1 MHECAYQCVRPVLV
15 YPLVWILPFMATA
28 QLLWL
33 LWMMLHPPMA
43 SYVIYASILPWIH
56 RNEAW
61 IDEISLW
68 ALGAWIFISNQYR
81 RLFNG
86 YDLPRRNE
94 GDSQE
99 ALEVDVSLCIQ
110 PDERKDQLTPVDIIT
125 PRKVSTTAPSASR
138 PAAFRVSSTQQRSAE
153 SSSPPSP
160 KLSSQKRYAHET
172 LQNLPSLSRP
182 RSTRSSPVTLL
193 SKERRSHSPTPAPS
207 SHEVKNKLSTS
218 SFKPLPS
225 EPRSSGNSL
234 PTSDADATKHKA
246 LRSSRAQPAQS
257 SRRSESAY
265 RTRASTKP
273 SRIPSLIKQP
283 KRTSPDSLAAQD
295 RAPKRRKAPSQ
306 QNKTQ
311 QTPVTSKSTHA
322 RPPDTSPGIR
332 TRSQRARAQAS
343 KSRS

>member
-110 PDERKDQLTPVDIIT
+110 PDERKDQLTPSI
-125 PRKVSTTAPSASR
+125 
-138 PAAFRVSSTQQRSAE
+138 SSLQEKSQRQ
-153 SSSPPSP
+153 
-160 KLSSQKRYAHET
+160 L
-172 LQNLPSLSRP
+172 LQLHDL
-182 RSTRSSPVTLL
+182 
-193 SKERRSHSPTPAPS
+193 
-207 SHEVKNKLSTS
+207 
-218 SFKPLPS
+218 LPS
-225 EPRSSGNSL
+225 ECLRRNRDLLSL
-234 PTSDADATKHKA
+234 PLRHLLSSPRKSAMRMKHC
-246 LRSSRAQPAQS
+246 
-257 SRRSESAY
+257 
-265 RTRASTKP
+265 
-273 SRIPSLIKQP
+273 RICHHCLDHVPLGLLQ
-283 KRTSPDSLAAQD
+283 
-295 RAPKRRKAPSQ
+295 
-306 QNKTQ
+306 
-311 QTPVTSKSTHA
+311 
-322 RPPDTSPGIR
+322 
-332 TRSQRARAQAS
+332 
-343 KSRS
+343 